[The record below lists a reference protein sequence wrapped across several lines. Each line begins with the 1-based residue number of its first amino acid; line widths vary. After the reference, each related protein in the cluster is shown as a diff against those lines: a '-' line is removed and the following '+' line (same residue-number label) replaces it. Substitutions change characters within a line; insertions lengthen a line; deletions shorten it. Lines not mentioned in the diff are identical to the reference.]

1 MFVAGVPGSWLL
13 RLPGG
18 PDEVPDLG
26 TGGARSQGPGGGQAP
41 WALPGGTGRM
51 VDTPMGVAEMLVE
64 WRLNRSCSWKFHG
77 M

>member
-41 WALPGGTGRM
+41 WALPGGHREDGGHPDGGGRNA
-51 VDTPMGVAEMLVE
+51 G
-64 WRLNRSCSWKFHG
+64 
-77 M
+77 